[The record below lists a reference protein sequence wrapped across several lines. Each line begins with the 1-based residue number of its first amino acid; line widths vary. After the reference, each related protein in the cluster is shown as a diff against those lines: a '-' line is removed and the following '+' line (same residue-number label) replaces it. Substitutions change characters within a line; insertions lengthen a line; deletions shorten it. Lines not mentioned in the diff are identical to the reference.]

1 LKGQKSP
8 VIRRVPLTADA
19 KTSVGAEV
27 GGRETAKKEQDLPHR
42 RKRMAGKRLTKAQ
55 VITELANNC
64 DLDKKSVNRIF
75 EELSA
80 LIKKQLGARGPG
92 EFVVPG
98 LVKLRVVKKPAT
110 KERQG
115 INPFTKEPITI
126 PAKPASKKVRATAL
140 KALKD
145 LVQ

>member
-1 LKGQKSP
+1 
-8 VIRRVPLTADA
+8 
-19 KTSVGAEV
+19 
-27 GGRETAKKEQDLPHR
+27 
-42 RKRMAGKRLTKAQ
+42 MAGKRLTKAQ
-55 VITELANNC
+55 VVAEIANAS
-64 DLDKKSVNRIF
+64 DLDKKSVGRCF
-75 EELSA
+75 ESLQEL
-80 LIKKQLGARGPG
+80 IRKQLSARGPG
-92 EFVVPG
+92 EFVGPG

>member
-1 LKGQKSP
+1 
-8 VIRRVPLTADA
+8 
-19 KTSVGAEV
+19 
-27 GGRETAKKEQDLPHR
+27 
-42 RKRMAGKRLTKAQ
+42 MAGKRLTKAQ
-55 VITELANNC
+55 VVAEVSTATDI
-64 DLDKKSVNRIF
+64 DKKSVTKVF
-75 EELSA
+75 EA
-80 LIKKQLGARGPG
+80 LQDLIRKQLSARGPG

-140 KALKD
+140 KGLKD

>member
-1 LKGQKSP
+1 
-8 VIRRVPLTADA
+8 
-19 KTSVGAEV
+19 
-27 GGRETAKKEQDLPHR
+27 
-42 RKRMAGKRLTKAQ
+42 MAGKRLTKAQ
-55 VITELANNC
+55 VIAEISNSTE
-64 DLDKKSVNRIF
+64 LDKKSVTRCFDSLQDI
-75 EELSA
+75 
-80 LIKKQLGARGPG
+80 IRKQLTGRGPG
-92 EFVVPG
+92 EFVIPG

-140 KALKD
+140 KNLKD

>member
-1 LKGQKSP
+1 MPS
-8 VIRRVPLTADA
+8 
-19 KTSVGAEV
+19 
-27 GGRETAKKEQDLPHR
+27 
-42 RKRMAGKRLTKAQ
+42 KRLTKAQ
-55 VITELANNC
+55 VIAEIANATE
-64 DLDKKSVNRIF
+64 LDKKSVSRVFDTVNELIKR
-75 EELSA
+75 ELS
-80 LIKKQLGARGPG
+80 GRGKPG
-92 EFVVPG
+92 EFVIPG

>member
-1 LKGQKSP
+1 
-8 VIRRVPLTADA
+8 
-19 KTSVGAEV
+19 
-27 GGRETAKKEQDLPHR
+27 
-42 RKRMAGKRLTKAQ
+42 MAGKRLTKAQ
-55 VITELANNC
+55 VIAEVSGTTE
-64 DLDKKSVNRIF
+64 LDKKSVARVF
-75 EELSA
+75 DA
-80 LIKKQLGARGPG
+80 LQEIIRKQLTGRGPG

-140 KALKD
+140 KNLKD
-145 LVQ
+145 IVQ

>member
-1 LKGQKSP
+1 
-8 VIRRVPLTADA
+8 
-19 KTSVGAEV
+19 
-27 GGRETAKKEQDLPHR
+27 
-42 RKRMAGKRLTKAQ
+42 MAGKRLTKAQ
-55 VITELANNC
+55 VVTDLANAT
-64 DLDKKSVNRIF
+64 DLDKKSINRVF
-75 EELSA
+75 EA
-80 LIKKQLGARGPG
+80 LQEVIRKQLTGRGPG
-92 EFVVPG
+92 EFVIPG

>member
-1 LKGQKSP
+1 
-8 VIRRVPLTADA
+8 
-19 KTSVGAEV
+19 
-27 GGRETAKKEQDLPHR
+27 
-42 RKRMAGKRLTKAQ
+42 MAGKRLTKAQ
-55 VITELANNC
+55 VVAEVANAS
-64 DLDKKSVNRIF
+64 DLDKKSVGRCF
-75 EELSA
+75 EAMQEL
-80 LIKKQLGARGPG
+80 IRKQLSARGPG

-115 INPFTKEPITI
+115 LNPLPKEPITI

>member
-1 LKGQKSP
+1 
-8 VIRRVPLTADA
+8 
-19 KTSVGAEV
+19 
-27 GGRETAKKEQDLPHR
+27 
-42 RKRMAGKRLTKAQ
+42 MAGKRLTKAQ
-55 VITELANNC
+55 VIAEIANGTE
-64 DLDKKSVNRIF
+64 LDKKSVARVFDSLQDI
-75 EELSA
+75 
-80 LIKKQLGARGPG
+80 IRKQLTGRGPG
-92 EFVVPG
+92 EFVIPG

-140 KALKD
+140 KNLKD

>member
-1 LKGQKSP
+1 
-8 VIRRVPLTADA
+8 
-19 KTSVGAEV
+19 
-27 GGRETAKKEQDLPHR
+27 
-42 RKRMAGKRLTKAQ
+42 MAGKRLTKAQ
-55 VITELANNC
+55 VVAEIANAS
-64 DLDKKSVNRIF
+64 DLDKKSVGRCF
-75 EELSA
+75 ESLQELIRKQLSA
-80 LIKKQLGARGPG
+80 RGQG

>member
-1 LKGQKSP
+1 
-8 VIRRVPLTADA
+8 
-19 KTSVGAEV
+19 
-27 GGRETAKKEQDLPHR
+27 
-42 RKRMAGKRLTKAQ
+42 MAGKRLTKAQ
-55 VITELANNC
+55 VIAEIA
-64 DLDKKSVNRIF
+64 DQAELDKKSVGRVFDSLQEI
-75 EELSA
+75 
-80 LIKKQLGARGPG
+80 IRKQLIGRGAAG

>member
-1 LKGQKSP
+1 
-8 VIRRVPLTADA
+8 
-19 KTSVGAEV
+19 
-27 GGRETAKKEQDLPHR
+27 
-42 RKRMAGKRLTKAQ
+42 MAGKRLTKAQ
-55 VITELANNC
+55 VVAELANGA
-64 DLDKKSVNRIF
+64 DLDKKSINRVF
-75 EELSA
+75 ESLSEL
-80 LIKKQLGARGPG
+80 IRKQLTGRGPG
-92 EFVVPG
+92 EFVIPG

>member
-1 LKGQKSP
+1 VTP
-8 VIRRVPLTADA
+8 VIPWAGKQGVNAQKVSPQEE
-19 KTSVGAEV
+19 GY
-27 GGRETAKKEQDLPHR
+27 
-42 RKRMAGKRLTKAQ
+42 MAGKRLTKAQ
-55 VITELANNC
+55 VVAELANGS
-64 DLDKKSVNRIF
+64 DLDKKSVSRVF
-75 EELSA
+75 ESLQEL
-80 LIKKQLGARGPG
+80 IRKQLSARGPG

>member
-1 LKGQKSP
+1 
-8 VIRRVPLTADA
+8 
-19 KTSVGAEV
+19 
-27 GGRETAKKEQDLPHR
+27 
-42 RKRMAGKRLTKAQ
+42 MASKRLTKAQ
-55 VITELANNC
+55 VITEIAAATE
-64 DLDKKSVNRIF
+64 LDKKSVSGVF
-75 EELSA
+75 DSLSE
-80 LIKKQLGARGPG
+80 IIRKQLTGRGSPG